1 LILSKNPWLGRRD
14 IAAPLKQA
22 RENPLSWPS
31 MQGIKSPHLGHC
43 TLSVCS
49 PQPTHNTML
58 KEFKE
63 FAFKGNL
70 VDMAV
75 GFILGGAFATVV
87 KTLVAKVIMPPLG
100 LLLGDVDF
108 NKLKYVLKPGVA
120 EVKDVDGNVTTAA
133 VEEVAIG
140 YGEFLSDFIAFVML
154 AFVVFIVVKK
164 FIAAF
169 EKKEAEAP
177 AAPPKQEVLLEEI
190 RDALKK

>member
-1 LILSKNPWLGRRD
+1 
-14 IAAPLKQA
+14 
-22 RENPLSWPS
+22 
-31 MQGIKSPHLGHC
+31 
-43 TLSVCS
+43 
-49 PQPTHNTML
+49 ML

-87 KTLVAKVIMPPLG
+87 KTFVAKVIMPPLG

-108 NKLKYVLKPGVA
+108 TKMKYVLKEGEA
-120 EVKDVDGNVTTAA
+120 AVKDGDKVVTPAVD
-133 VEEVAIG
+133 EVAIE
-140 YGEFLSDFIAFVML
+140 YGAFISDFIAFVLL
-154 AFVVFIVVKK
+154 ALVVFIVVKK

-169 EKKEAEAP
+169 EKKEAEKP
-177 AAPPKQEVLLEEI
+177 AEPPKQEVLLEEI

>member
-1 LILSKNPWLGRRD
+1 MI
-14 IAAPLKQA
+14 
-22 RENPLSWPS
+22 
-31 MQGIKSPHLGHC
+31 
-43 TLSVCS
+43 
-49 PQPTHNTML
+49 

-87 KTLVAKVIMPPLG
+87 KSLVSKVIMPPLG
-100 LLLGDVDF
+100 LMLGDVDF
-108 NKLKYVLKPGVA
+108 TKMKYVLKEGSA
-120 EVKDVDGNVTTAA
+120 AVKEGDKVITPA

-140 YGEFLSDFIAFVML
+140 YGSFLSDLIAFVML

-164 FIAAF
+164 FITAF
-169 EKKEAEAP
+169 EKKKEEEPKAP
-177 AAPPKQEVLLEEI
+177 EEPPKQEVLLEEI